1 MLFIILVGEKLLT
14 GAIIGLIE
22 VCSDTD
28 EVVGV
33 GLDSGTTTI
42 GLGAAGYIHPRSRI
56 IIAHFCLGCIY
67 MRIYFFA
74 GFYRDGLLYMSPL
87 DSSWA

>member
-33 GLDSGTTTI
+33 GLDSGV
-42 GLGAAGYIHPRSRI
+42 GADSVPPQILSPRTQSASGNCPPRT
-56 IIAHFCLGCIY
+56 
-67 MRIYFFA
+67 
-74 GFYRDGLLYMSPL
+74 
-87 DSSWA
+87 